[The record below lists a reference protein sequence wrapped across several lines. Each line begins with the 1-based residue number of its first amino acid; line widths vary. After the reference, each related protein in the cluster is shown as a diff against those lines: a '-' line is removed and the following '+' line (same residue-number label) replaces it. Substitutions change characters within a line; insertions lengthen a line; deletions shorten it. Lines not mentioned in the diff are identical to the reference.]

1 MKLRALSDRM
11 DADRTAVSYQ
21 PSERAMTSSRSAYQD
36 RPVMSSRSSVCQNT
50 SRALAPSKLAAQVSH
65 KYLKVVKGSD
75 AKPHGIYVNK
85 GSSASLVASRNST
98 ATGKS
103 PAKILVVSS
112 SSQVSAKISRTAQ
125 VILPHQQNTNF
136 KWLNF
141 LSNLLRAPVHFSH

>member
-1 MKLRALSDRM
+1 
-11 DADRTAVSYQ
+11 
-21 PSERAMTSSRSAYQD
+21 MTSSRSAYQD
-36 RPVMSSRSSVCQNT
+36 RPAMSSRSSACQNT
-50 SRALAPSKLAAQVSH
+50 SRAPCKLAAQASH

-103 PAKILVVSS
+103 PAKILVVPS
-112 SSQVSAKISRTAQ
+112 SSQASAKTSRTAQ
-125 VILPHQQNTNF
+125 VILPHQQNSINF

-141 LSNLLRAPVHFSH
+141 LSNLLRAPVHFSL